1 MTWLL
6 FDPQDVI
13 DLHDDVL
20 NPGELQGMAG
30 DKSLEGVLGRVESRL
45 GYGQIADI
53 FELAAVYCL
62 AISQGHVFNDANKR
76 TAFAAMDSCLS
87 NHGVVVDW
95 VAKEVGDTVIHV
107 AQGKIDETELAEW
120 LRQQATE

>member
-1 MTWLL
+1 MVWLL
-6 FDPQDVI
+6 FELADII

-45 GYGQIADI
+45 HYGQITDI
-53 FELAAVYCL
+53 YDLAAAYCL

-76 TAFAAMDSCLS
+76 TSFAAMDSCLC
-87 NHGVVVDW
+87 NHGIVMNWAVQ
-95 VAKEVGDTVIHV
+95 EVGDKIIAV
-107 AQGKIDETELAEW
+107 AQGNIDETQLADW
-120 LRQQATE
+120 LRSQVSS